1 MGEGCQGTS
10 ENSEQ
15 AAHRGGGVSVDGM
28 FGSDTEISQ
37 EISCGARE
45 TKQPTVQ
52 AATVQTGSG
61 KAVRA
66 RGEVG
71 VSRSSVNGTESITAP
86 EPRGGTYVQ
95 ADQSDKGRGD
105 GWEDLLSE
113 WTQIVTPEK
122 VRKLQ
127 RTLYRKAKAEPRYR
141 FYSLYGDLC
150 RMDVLETGLRQV
162 TRNDGSAGVDNVE
175 LANINAEQVREKWL
189 EELQRE
195 LKDKTYRPG
204 AVRRVYIKKENGKQ
218 RPLGIPTVKDRV
230 VQAAAVLVLM
240 PIFEADMHEHSYA
253 YRPGKSA
260 HQAMKAIVQSI
271 RSGRYEIIDADLSG
285 YFDSIPH
292 QQLMKLIARRV
303 SDGMMLKIIRAWLRA
318 PIEERDPKGG
328 PPRRRRNEQGTPQ
341 GGVISPLLANVYLNR
356 LDKAVNEEVAGRP
369 VMVRYADDFVIHC
382 CPGQAQALIIRLRRW
397 LEARQLRLNEEKT
410 RVVDVRKEGFKFLG
424 FSVSWR
430 KSRRGWGHY
439 AHVEPHPK
447 SQQKLRDTVRE
458 QLNHWTEGQGEEEV
472 IRKLNRRLKGWK
484 GYFGHGNASHVLGKL
499 QFYVHG
505 KLARWLW
512 KRHGKNWNPRW
523 ANLHENYGLYRLA

>member
-1 MGEGCQGTS
+1 MPGS
-10 ENSEQ
+10 SVNSDE

-28 FGSDTEISQ
+28 SGSDTEVSQ
-37 EISCGARE
+37 EISSGARA
-45 TKQPTVQ
+45 TAQPTVQ
-52 AATVQTGSG
+52 AATAPTGSG

-71 VSRSSVNGTESITAP
+71 VSRSSVDGTDSITVP

-95 ADQSDKGRGD
+95 ADQSDEGLGD
-105 GWEDLLSE
+105 GWEDWLSE
-113 WTQIVTPEK
+113 WTRIVTPEK

-127 RTLYRKAKAEPRYR
+127 RTLYRKAKAQPRYR

-150 RMDVLETGLRQV
+150 RMDVLETALRQV

-175 LANINAEQVREKWL
+175 LATINQDQVREKWL
-189 EELQRE
+189 AELQKE
-195 LKDKTYRPG
+195 LKDKTYRPE
-204 AVRRVYIKKENGKQ
+204 AVRRVYIQKENGKQ

-230 VQAAAVLVLM
+230 VQAAAVIVLM
-240 PIFEADMHEHSYA
+240 PIFAADMHEHSYA

-260 HQAMKAIVQSI
+260 HQAMEAIVTAI

-292 QQLMKLIARRV
+292 QPLMKLVARRV
-303 SDGMMLKIIRAWLRA
+303 SDGTMLKLIRAWLRA
-318 PIEERDPKGG
+318 PMEERDPKGG
-328 PPRRRRNEQGTPQ
+328 PPRRQRNEQGTPQ
-341 GGVISPLLANVYLNR
+341 GGVISPLLANLYLDR
-356 LDKAVNEEVAGRP
+356 LDKAVNEEVACRP

-382 CPGQAQALIIRLRRW
+382 RQGQGQGLVVRLKRW
-397 LEARQLRLNEEKT
+397 LEARQLKLNEEKT

-430 KSRRGWGHY
+430 QSRRGRGHY
-439 AHVEPHPK
+439 AHVEPHPQ
-447 SQQKLRDTVRE
+447 SQQKLRDTVKE
-458 QLNHWTEGQGEEEV
+458 QLNHWTEGQDEQEV

-484 GYFGHGNASHVLGKL
+484 GYFGYGNPSHVLGKL

-512 KRHGKNWNPRW
+512 KRHGKQWNPQW
-523 ANLHENYGLYRLA
+523 ANLHESHGLYRLA